1 MDRFQQAEPEQRM
14 LMVSGPWTSVGYSN
28 VSVSKW
34 PLKAGAF
41 VNLTFA
47 RLEYFIYA
55 IPLNFAILSVG
66 FLLIE

>member
-1 MDRFQQAEPEQRM
+1 MDRFQQVEPEQRM

-47 RLEYFIYA
+47 RLEYFIYSGGSNTEQVRYLDG
-55 IPLNFAILSVG
+55 P
-66 FLLIE
+66 